1 MNLPSSRIPWLDNI
15 RVFAC
20 ILVIAS
26 HIVGQFFVSPPFTPD
41 NETFAWSS
49 FYTVLVRVSIP
60 LFFMISGALLLPVRD
75 TTGQF
80 LKKRFTRVLF
90 PFLLWSAFYTV
101 FPWSYETLTGDSFH
115 SVFPLSRVTPDL
127 ETMGTN
133 LLLIPLKFSVGIH
146 LWYLYVLM
154 GLYLFL
160 PVISPWV
167 EKAGKAA
174 FAYFLLLWALT
185 LLFPYLQT
193 IFPSY
198 LGKCPW
204 NEYGA
209 LHSFSGYLGYMVL
222 GCFLRKY
229 PGNASFAR
237 TACWAVPCL
246 AAAFWFTLHF
256 YRTSTAQAWSSSGDY
271 IGFASINVALMS
283 VALFV
288 LFQSFTAFRA
298 GSAPRRFLADFSSMS
313 FGISLVHLVLVGAVY
328 RLFGMLHLLFLPASL
343 SIPLL
348 TAATCLAA
356 WGIIKLLSFLPGSRY
371 LIG

>member
-41 NETFAWSS
+41 NETCAWSS

-133 LLLIPLKFSVGIH
+133 LLLIPPLRHQWNPALQI
-146 LWYLYVLM
+146 
-154 GLYLFL
+154 FL
-160 PVISPWV
+160 NQAPLATAPPPVMRPHRSQPP
-167 EKAGKAA
+167 K
-174 FAYFLLLWALT
+174 
-185 LLFPYLQT
+185 
-193 IFPSY
+193 
-198 LGKCPW
+198 
-204 NEYGA
+204 
-209 LHSFSGYLGYMVL
+209 
-222 GCFLRKY
+222 R
-229 PGNASFAR
+229 
-237 TACWAVPCL
+237 
-246 AAAFWFTLHF
+246 
-256 YRTSTAQAWSSSGDY
+256 
-271 IGFASINVALMS
+271 
-283 VALFV
+283 
-288 LFQSFTAFRA
+288 RA
-298 GSAPRRFLADFSSMS
+298 G
-313 FGISLVHLVLVGAVY
+313 
-328 RLFGMLHLLFLPASL
+328 ASR
-343 SIPLL
+343 P
-348 TAATCLAA
+348 
-356 WGIIKLLSFLPGSRY
+356 
-371 LIG
+371 

>member
-115 SVFPLSRVTPDL
+115 SVFPLSRVSPDL

-160 PVISPWV
+160 PVISP
-167 EKAGKAA
+167 
-174 FAYFLLLWALT
+174 
-185 LLFPYLQT
+185 
-193 IFPSY
+193 
-198 LGKCPW
+198 
-204 NEYGA
+204 
-209 LHSFSGYLGYMVL
+209 
-222 GCFLRKY
+222 
-229 PGNASFAR
+229 
-237 TACWAVPCL
+237 
-246 AAAFWFTLHF
+246 
-256 YRTSTAQAWSSSGDY
+256 
-271 IGFASINVALMS
+271 
-283 VALFV
+283 
-288 LFQSFTAFRA
+288 
-298 GSAPRRFLADFSSMS
+298 
-313 FGISLVHLVLVGAVY
+313 
-328 RLFGMLHLLFLPASL
+328 
-343 SIPLL
+343 
-348 TAATCLAA
+348 
-356 WGIIKLLSFLPGSRY
+356 
-371 LIG
+371 